1 MPHSSSYA
9 ARSTKRPSGNSK
21 GVVSAAL
28 AVSLLSLGA
37 CATDGRS
44 RDTGE
49 RLSDRGKE
57 IGAYGTAWS
66 QGQQD
71 VKKGEKIVEKS
82 NRSLAEGERDLT
94 RARKELAQ
102 AEQQISDA
110 SATRAA
116 ALKRIEDGRVQMGRA
131 EADYATTKSGPSA
144 VDPRY

>member
-1 MPHSSSYA
+1 MFHSSSCA
-9 ARSTKRPSGNSK
+9 VLSNERPSGNSR

-28 AVSLLSLGA
+28 AFSLLSLGA

-66 QGQQD
+66 EGQKD
-71 VKKGEKIVEKS
+71 VKNGEKIVEKS
-82 NRSLAEGERDLT
+82 NRSLANGERDLE

-116 ALKRIEDGRVQMGRA
+116 ALKRIEDGRAQMGRA

-144 VDPRY
+144 VDPGY